1 MGEIE
6 ASKIAYANENENG
19 DGNDREGWKVMGFG
33 LAWFWLLLL
42 VHRYHSPQVMRYFEH
57 TPPG

>member
-6 ASKIAYANENENG
+6 ASKIAYAYENENG

-33 LAWFWLLLL
+33 LAWFWLLT
-42 VHRYHSPQVMRYFEH
+42 SS
-57 TPPG
+57 T